1 MSHPRYTSDE
11 IAERGQA
18 LYDHIRPT
26 VEPDNQGKFLVLD
39 IETGEYELDVNDIAA
54 VKRAKA
60 KRPDT
65 ALYIVRV
72 GFPTAYR
79 FGRQHCRSQALRT
92 RL

>member
-1 MSHPRYTSDE
+1 MSHPSYSSDE
-11 IAERGQA
+11 IAQRGQA
-18 LYDHIRPT
+18 LYDQVRPT

-60 KRPDT
+60 KHPDA

-72 GFPTAYR
+72 GFPAAYR
-79 FGRQHCRSQALRT
+79 LGRQPLLRQQ
-92 RL
+92 